1 MKTKQSVTAE
11 VSLPTSAMAVMPL
24 LALVVM
30 LGGAIY
36 IFGDG
41 TIGGPAQIA
50 LIISGVLAGGV
61 GVLNNHSWN
70 SLEAGAASS
79 IQRALPAIFILLMV
93 GTLIGLWMLAG
104 TIPYII
110 FYGLQVLVPEIFF
123 VAAVLL
129 SAIVSISIGSSWT
142 TAGTVGLSLVG
153 IAAAS

>member
-79 IQRALPAIFILLMV
+79 IQRALPAIFIL
-93 GTLIGLWMLAG
+93 
-104 TIPYII
+104 
-110 FYGLQVLVPEIFF
+110 
-123 VAAVLL
+123 
-129 SAIVSISIGSSWT
+129 
-142 TAGTVGLSLVG
+142 
-153 IAAAS
+153 